1 MTPQNAAHPCIS
13 SLGLHQQALGTHW
26 DTTGCTGH
34 TLDTSLDTHV
44 ARTSQRPTHRLL
56 TVQSWLWKPAD
67 MTPAWHPDCPR
78 DVRTLPFILIV
89 MTSGT
94 AVMGGDGGWRGDG
107 QNGGCGAVG
116 GADDGVLGD
125 DCRRLAAT
133 VALSNARNDWA
144 ATGSNSF
151 RSSANDESMFAASV
165 GTS

>member
-1 MTPQNAAHPCIS
+1 MKAPATVSLTAALTQSDGEWVAVGKRLMARGMLMYACTSAASSTAS
-13 SLGLHQQALGTHW
+13 SLVRAT
-26 DTTGCTGH
+26 D
-34 TLDTSLDTHV
+34 SHV
-44 ARTSQRPTHRLL
+44 AVGGTGSVVRSQ
-56 TVQSWLWKPAD
+56 S
-67 MTPAWHPDCPR
+67 
-78 DVRTLPFILIV
+78 TLPFILIV